1 MSSNNGL
8 MGAAAFRKPGV
19 PYYLQEGA
27 EIVAPTLVSPLQL
40 KSADEGGEAVVAVG
54 GLAAGVAGPYT
65 GAIFLE
71 PGPSS
76 AGAAAA
82 GLAIRSGAGRTIVEV
97 GADAESSALLYIA
110 GPSGVGQVYDEVYNQ
125 PVALQ
130 PITKVQ
136 TAPLLTPAN
145 PEEILRATQPA
156 IAAAIATPGS
166 QFNIFAVP
174 RSGAY
179 MVQTEIA
186 IGNATA
192 VNTVAIPST
201 LVGGVPIWKSI
212 SLGFQVQGTVT
223 AVPYASFEVIGGDY
237 YGDQAFAANGIIT
250 KTFTSVAIL
259 QAGVN
264 YAVTLNAEAG
274 WNIGDGGQ
282 IKTELIAMC

>member
-76 AGAAAA
+76 AGGAAA
-82 GLAIRSGAGRTIVEV
+82 GIAIRSGVGRTIVEV

-166 QFNIFAVP
+166 QFNVFAVP

-192 VNTVAIPST
+192 VNTVIIPST

-212 SLGFQVQGTVT
+212 SLGFQIQGTVT

-237 YGDQAFAANGIIT
+237 YGDQAFSANGLIT
-250 KTFTSVAIL
+250 KTFTSVVIL

-264 YAVTLNAEAG
+264 YAVSLNAETG
-274 WNIGDGGQ
+274 WNIGDAGQ